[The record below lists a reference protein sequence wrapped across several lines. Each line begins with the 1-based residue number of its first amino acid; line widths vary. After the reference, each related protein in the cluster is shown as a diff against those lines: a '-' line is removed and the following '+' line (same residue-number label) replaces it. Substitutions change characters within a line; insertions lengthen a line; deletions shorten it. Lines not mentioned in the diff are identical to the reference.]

1 RSDQNAF
8 ELERLKTRR
17 NGMKGVH
24 QIKVRI
30 GAATLVLSLALPASL
45 RAAAEDTAAVYKA
58 KCAMC
63 HGADG
68 KAETPVGKKMGI
80 HDFASAEVQGMKD
93 AELTAAISD
102 GKNKMPGYKKSLA
115 ADQIK
120 DLVAYV
126 RSFAKK

>member
-1 RSDQNAF
+1 MF
-8 ELERLKTRR
+8 RR
-17 NGMKGVH
+17 NGMKGIH
-24 QIKVRI
+24 EIKVRI
-30 GAATLVLSLALPASL
+30 GAATLVLSLALLGTLP
-45 RAAAEDTAAVYKA
+45 AAAEDTAAVYKA

-80 HDFASAEVQGMKD
+80 HDFASAEVQAMKD
-93 AELTAAISD
+93 AELIAAVSD
-102 GKNKMPGYKKSLA
+102 GKNKMPGYKKSLS

-120 DLVAYV
+120 DLVTYV